1 MTWAQKTGKPELDD
15 EAHVPAAAVEHATRN
30 AAGGERGH
38 GELAE
43 MRGDVVSARVHGD
56 VAGRNL
62 AEHLQH
68 LAQRGVVRGGLARP
82 PLNGEGRAGELHPAL
97 ERPDRGRQRLRP
109 VPARVENVRQR
120 GRVDRFE
127 SLSECGGPFHSAS
140 VSFTVAL
147 NAT

>member
-1 MTWAQKTGKPELDD
+1 MGREDREAELDD
-15 EAHVPAAAVEHATRN
+15 EADVPAAAVEHAARN

-43 MRGDVVSARVHGD
+43 MRGDRLIARVDGD
-56 VAGRNL
+56 VSGRNL

-68 LAQRGVVRGGLARP
+68 LAERGVVRRVLDRLPAHGERRP
-82 PLNGEGRAGELHPAL
+82 GEPHPSL
-97 ERPDRGRQRLRP
+97 ERADRGRQGLRP
-109 VPARVENVRQR
+109 VAAGVEDVRQR
-120 GRVDRFE
+120 GRVDRIE
-127 SLSECGGPFHSAS
+127 SLPECGGPFHSAS